1 MNLKFI
7 AGVALDV
14 SHYNALLDIYLE
26 CEFDFSPLDFLKIMS
41 DANVKPNRV
50 TFQKLISQFCH
61 QGKVEEAMK
70 IVNTLANEQLTLN
83 ENVYSSFIHGHL
95 ING

>member
-1 MNLKFI
+1 MITF
-7 AGVALDV
+7 AGVNLDV

-26 CEFDFSPLDFLKIMS
+26 SEFDFSPFDFLEMMS
-41 DANVKPNRV
+41 KANVKPNRV
-50 TFQKLISQFCH
+50 TFQKLISQFCN
-61 QGKVEEAMK
+61 QGKVEEAMNM
-70 IVNTLANEQLTLN
+70 IDTLSNEQIS